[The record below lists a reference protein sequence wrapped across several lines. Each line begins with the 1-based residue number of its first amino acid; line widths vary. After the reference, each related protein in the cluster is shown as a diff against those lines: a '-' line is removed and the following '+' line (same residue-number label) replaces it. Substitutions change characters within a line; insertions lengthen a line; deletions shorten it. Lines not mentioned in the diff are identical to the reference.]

1 MKFVQH
7 TWTVVVVLAA
17 CAWANATQAQALP
30 LELTCVGN
38 NTATFTPGLTLTSQ
52 TTAIHAEGA
61 YTACV
66 STSEPAITSGT
77 YVADGTGMLSCLS
90 GGHAGSYTIHW
101 NTGESSTIAFTNS
114 IAFRPLGESIVV
126 AEGSVTGGKFLGR
139 NFTGTF
145 TLVQVN
151 LLNCLS
157 SGVPQATGPTTL
169 LLTTP

>member
-1 MKFVQH
+1 MKLLQLPLI
-7 TWTVVVVLAA
+7 VVALLAS
-17 CAWANATQAQALP
+17 CAWSRATHAQGLP

-38 NTATFTPGLTLTSQ
+38 NTADFTPGLTLTSQ

-66 STSEPAITSGT
+66 STTDPAVTSGT
-77 YVADGTGMLSCLS
+77 YVADGSGTLSCLA
-90 GGHAGSYTIHW
+90 GGHAGRYTIHW

-126 AEGSVTGGKFLGR
+126 ADGSVTAGKFLGR
-139 NFTGTF
+139 KFTGTF
-145 TLVQVN
+145 TLLQVS

-157 SGVPQATGPTTL
+157 SGVTQSTGPTTL